1 MYRPFTLSRTICTL
15 LTAGAFGVSLTPVRA
30 QSDDVAR
37 AIYISGRVS
46 VLRGGELALSV
57 NDAVRT
63 KEVIVTGPDGY
74 AQFRINDGSTFEVF
88 QNSRVTFRD
97 NFNAMEVLQLWLG
110 KIRVMIDHRN
120 GPNPRKVSTPTAVIS
135 VRGTVFDVTVEDDD
149 GTTLVA
155 VEEGLVS
162 VKHQL
167 QAGEDKYLKAGEAL
181 RIFANQPLAKL
192 PGNSQGMQ
200 ELYNRVKQAI
210 ADAIWSRPGASG
222 GGGPVGT
229 GGGATGG
236 SSGGANGDAGK
247 KKGTGPGGAPG
258 GG

>member
-1 MYRPFTLSRTICTL
+1 MYRPFLLSRTICTL
-15 LTAGAFGVSLTPVRA
+15 LTAVAFGVSLTPVQA

-46 VLRGGELALSV
+46 VWRGGELALSV

-63 KEVIVTGPDGY
+63 KEIVLTGPDGY
-74 AQFRINDGSTFEVF
+74 AQFRINDGSTFEAF
-88 QNSRVTFRD
+88 HDSRVTFRD
-97 NFNAMEVLQLWLG
+97 SFNPMDVLQLWLG
-110 KIRVMIDHRN
+110 KIRVMIDHHN

-155 VEEGLVS
+155 VEEGLVG

-167 QAGEDKYLKAGEAL
+167 QAGDEKLLKAGEAV
-181 RIFANQPLAKL
+181 RIFANQPLAKMAGS
-192 PGNSQGMQ
+192 PQGMQ
-200 ELYNRVKQAI
+200 QIVDALKRAA
-210 ADAIWSRPGASG
+210 ADAIYNRPGASG

-229 GGGATGG
+229 GGGTAT
-236 SSGGANGDAGK
+236 GGANGDTGK
-247 KKGTGPGGAPG
+247 KKGTGPGGAPPG
-258 GG
+258 GE

>member
-15 LTAGAFGVSLTPVRA
+15 LTAVAFGICLTPVRA

-97 NFNAMEVLQLWLG
+97 DFNPMEVLQLWLG
-110 KIRVMIDHRN
+110 KIRVMIDHHN

-149 GTTLVA
+149 GTTVVA
-155 VEEGLVS
+155 VEEGLVG

-167 QAGEDKYLKAGEAL
+167 QAGDEKLLKAGEAL

-192 PGNSQGMQ
+192 GGNPQGMQ
-200 ELYNRVKQAI
+200 ELYNAVKRATI
-210 ADAIWSRPGASG
+210 DILVNRPGASG
-222 GGGPVGT
+222 GGVPAGAGGT
-229 GGGATGG
+229 TT
-236 SSGGANGDAGK
+236 GGANGDAGK
-247 KKGTGPGGAPG
+247 KKGTGPGGAPPG
-258 GG
+258 GE

>member
-15 LTAGAFGVSLTPVRA
+15 LTAVAFGVSLTPVRA

-63 KEVIVTGPDGY
+63 REIIVTGPDGY

-97 NFNAMEVLQLWLG
+97 NFNPMEVLQLWLG
-110 KIRVMIDHRN
+110 KIRVMIDHHN

-167 QAGEDKYLKAGEAL
+167 QAGEDKYLKAGEAV
-181 RIFANQPLAKL
+181 RIFANQPLAKMAGS
-192 PGNSQGMQ
+192 PQGMQ
-200 ELYNRVKQAI
+200 QIVDALKRAA
-210 ADAIWSRPGASG
+210 ADAIYNHPGAGGGGVPVGSG
-222 GGGPVGT
+222 GGT
-229 GGGATGG
+229 TA
-236 SSGGANGDAGK
+236 GGANGDTGK
-247 KKGTGPGGAPG
+247 KKGTGPGGAPPG
-258 GG
+258 GE